1 MMDGNE
7 KQEIIIVKR
16 PAHGDH
22 GHHGGAWKIAFAD
35 FMTAMMAL
43 FLVLWL
49 INAANEE
56 TKKSVASYFNPVK
69 LVDRNRSEKGL
80 EEAGGPTE
88 INIDDGAAT
97 CSCEAEGGEKT
108 EQKGM
113 EENQGGLIEEEAF
126 FADPAE
132 TLEEIVTAHALM
144 QEESLFN
151 TELDQPAPEETFGT
165 PDEPKFI
172 DPFSPDYWAALETEN
187 AADIQAGEDSG
198 SDVANQE
205 MIEAATTPIPT
216 ERPLRP
222 EGELVEDMSETQET
236 EEVQEI
242 DTGMTASYEEN
253 DEALPSTEEMS
264 PPEMTAPI
272 DEMQT
277 AKELAEQASPV
288 EELAAQLDEEFIRIL
303 DEIGLDADQV
313 TLVATEKSVSISLAD
328 NLDFSMFGIGSA
340 VPSAELVNAVSLI
353 GNSLVGKSV
362 EVSIVGHTDGR
373 PYSSGQYDNW
383 RLSSARAQATL
394 YMLERGGL
402 SKQDIRSIAGVADRQ
417 LRNAE
422 DSFAPENRRIE
433 ILVEFESS

>member
-16 PAHGDH
+16 SGHGGH

-80 EEAGGPTE
+80 EESGGPTE
-88 INIDDGAAT
+88 INIGDSAAT
-97 CSCEAEGGEKT
+97 CSCETDGGENS

-113 EENQGGLIEEEAF
+113 EESKGNPIEEEAF

-151 TELDQPAPEETFGT
+151 TELEPPAPTELFDQ
-165 PDEPKFI
+165 PDEPKFV
-172 DPFSPDYWAALETEN
+172 DPFSPDYWAAQEVPNAPGSEAEMVAGDDTADQMPEN
-187 AADIQAGEDSG
+187 
-198 SDVANQE
+198 VATSV
-205 MIEAATTPIPT
+205 A
-216 ERPLRP
+216 
-222 EGELVEDMSETQET
+222 SETQSMPEDKPV
-236 EEVQEI
+236 EEMASVEEPMEI
-242 DTGMTASYEEN
+242 DTGVTASYEDNEN
-253 DEALPSTEEMS
+253 DVPTSEEMS
-264 PPEMTAPI
+264 PVEMMEKAQ
-272 DEMQT
+272 EMQSEED
-277 AKELAEQASPV
+277 AVEDPSPEEQ
-288 EELAAQLDEEFIRIL
+288 LAAQLDEELIQIL
-303 DEIGLDADQV
+303 DEIGLNADQI
-313 TLVATEKSVSISLAD
+313 TLVATEESVLISLAD

-340 VPSAELVNAVSLI
+340 VPSAELVNAVSVI
-353 GNSLVGKSV
+353 GSSLVGKPV

-373 PYSSGQYDNW
+373 PYSGGQYDNW

-402 SKQDIRSIAGVADRQ
+402 SKDDISSIAGVADRQ
-417 LRNAE
+417 LRNPE

-433 ILVEFESS
+433 ILVEFEPS

>member
-1 MMDGNE
+1 MMDGNNE

-16 PAHGDH
+16 GGHGDH

-69 LVDRNRSEKGL
+69 LVDRNRSSKGL
-80 EEAGGPTE
+80 EESGGPTE
-88 INIDDGAAT
+88 FNIDDGEANCT
-97 CSCEAEGGEKT
+97 CESEGGEKA
-108 EQKGM
+108 EQKGLQ
-113 EENQGGLIEEEAF
+113 ENQGGPIEEEAF

-151 TELDQPAPEETFGT
+151 TELDQPTPEEAFGT
-165 PDEPKFI
+165 PDEPKFV

-187 AADIQAGEDSG
+187 ASDAGTSEVPG
-198 SDVANQE
+198 IGAANQE
-205 MIEAATTPIPT
+205 MIETAETPAPS
-216 ERPLRP
+216 EMPMNAD
-222 EGELVEDMSETQET
+222 GELVEDMSADQDM
-236 EEVQEI
+236 QEI

-253 DEALPSTEEMS
+253 EEELPSSEDLSADGMMAPSEEMQA
-264 PPEMTAPI
+264 EDGMT
-272 DEMQT
+272 DET
-277 AKELAEQASPV
+277 SPV
-288 EELAAQLDEEFIRIL
+288 EELAEQLDEELIRIL
-303 DEIGLDADQV
+303 DEIGLNSDQI
-313 TLVATEKSVSISLAD
+313 TLVTSEKSVSISLAD

-340 VPSAELVNAVSLI
+340 VPSAELVNAVSVI
-353 GNSLVGKSV
+353 GNSLVGKEV
-362 EVSIVGHTDGR
+362 DVSIVGHTDGR
-373 PYSSGQYDNW
+373 PYVGGQYDNW

-402 SKQDIRSIAGVADRQ
+402 SKDDINSIAGVADRQ
-417 LRNAE
+417 LRNVE

-433 ILVEFESS
+433 ILVEFKSS